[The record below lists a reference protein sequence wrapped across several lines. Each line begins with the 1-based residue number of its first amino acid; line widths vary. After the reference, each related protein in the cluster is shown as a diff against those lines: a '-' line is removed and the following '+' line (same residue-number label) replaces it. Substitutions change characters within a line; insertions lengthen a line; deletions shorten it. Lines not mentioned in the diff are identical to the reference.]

1 MVVWSHRHPF
11 VNLNHYLT
19 YSETKKIIK
28 IYNLVPNLIDLR
40 SCENEDRVQKAI
52 KMKEKPM
59 RESTVYTN
67 TLKKQNALYVI
78 LLKLKKRWSAEKN
91 IMNEFAISIYFY
103 L

>member
-40 SCENEDRVQKAI
+40 SCENEDGVQKAI
-52 KMKEKPM
+52 NIMKEKPTT
-59 RESTVYTN
+59 EST
-67 TLKKQNALYVI
+67 QI
-78 LLKLKKRWSAEKN
+78 PLKKRSKKKRLVRNPFEVEEEMEYRKKY
-91 IMNEFAISIYFY
+91 NE
-103 L
+103 